1 MTTVISGTN
10 RSNSRTLQ
18 IAKHLAEYL
27 NSKDEAVRL
36 LDLSALPNGWISP
49 EMYSPDGQSRELRK
63 WQERYINDA
72 DRFIIVTPEYNGGY
86 TGLLKLFI
94 DAISV
99 HRYAENFTGK
109 WTALVGVASG
119 RSGNLR
125 GLDQL
130 TQSLLYM
137 GGHVLPGVL
146 PISQV
151 NSLIDETGSISDE
164 STRESLN
171 KLADRLVQI

>member
-10 RSNSRTLQ
+10 RAGSNTLH
-18 IAKHLAEYL
+18 IAKHISEYL
-27 NSKDEAVRL
+27 NSKNQSVRL
-36 LDLSALPNGWISP
+36 LDLSALPAGWFGP
-49 EMYSPDGQSRELRK
+49 DMYSANGQSAELRK
-63 WQERYINDA
+63 WQERYINEA

-86 TGLLKLFI
+86 AGVLKLFI

-99 HRYAENFTGK
+99 HRYAENFKDK
-109 WTALVGVASG
+109 WTALVGVATG

-137 GGHVLPGVL
+137 GGHVMPGVL

-151 NSLIDETGSISDE
+151 GKLLDETGSISDE
-164 STRESLN
+164 PTRESLN
-171 KLADRLVQI
+171 IMAERLVQL

>member
-10 RSNSRTLQ
+10 RSSSRTLS
-18 IAKHLAEYL
+18 IARHLSEYL
-27 NSKDEAVRL
+27 NSQDQPVRL
-36 LDLSALPNGWISP
+36 LDLSALPDGWISP
-49 EMYSPDGQSRELRK
+49 EMYSEGGQSRELRK
-63 WQERYINDA
+63 WQERYINSA

-86 TGLLKLFI
+86 AGALKMFI

-99 HRYAENFTGK
+99 HRYAENFMGK
-109 WTALVGVASG
+109 WTALVGVATG

-146 PISQV
+146 PVSQV
-151 NSLIDETGSISDE
+151 AALIDDTGKVSDE
-164 STRESLN
+164 PTRESLN
-171 KLADRLVQI
+171 KLADRLVQQ